1 MSDAVNTPA
10 PIAAP
15 DAPRDVYGAIEPSVD
30 TDALEANVDASVAPS
45 DASGAKPKV
54 SPPEKLMAAAKKQ
67 YKLKIDNQ
75 EENFEFDPSNDE
87 EVKKHLQLSKV
98 AQKRMQEKAEMQKGV
113 NELLDTLRTNPL
125 KVIMDPRLN
134 ISEAERHKLAES
146 LMNEQIQ
153 EMAKTPEQKAI
164 EKDRKELE
172 RLQKELKEERDSRE
186 QAETARMQEQA
197 AIQYDTEISSA
208 IESSG
213 MPKNARTV
221 RYFAEALKFCV
232 QNDLNLSAKDLV
244 PYVKKQALSE
254 FREVMT
260 GLSDDDFENW
270 LGKDGISRLRKRN
283 LAKAKAPTNPSD
295 IKSTG
300 NETVAKSGKDEKK
313 INYKD
318 FFKNF

>member
-1 MSDAVNTPA
+1 MSDINTSVPA
-10 PIAAP
+10 SVEAP
-15 DAPRDVYGAIEPSVD
+15 VEQINPVDSGGAEDSVVD
-30 TDALEANVDASVAPS
+30 TSEGSVA
-45 DASGAKPKV
+45 ASGANGKAVAKPAPV
-54 SPPEKLMAAAKKQ
+54 EKLMAAAKKQ
-67 YKLKIDNQ
+67 YKLKIDNH

-113 NELLDTLRTNPL
+113 QELLDTLRTNPL

-153 EMAKTPEQKAI
+153 EMAKTPEQKAT
-164 EKDRKELE
+164 EKAQRELE
-172 RLQKELKEERDSRE
+172 RLQKELKSERDSRE
-186 QAETARMQEQA
+186 QAETMRLQEQA
-197 AIQYDTEISSA
+197 AVQYDTEISGA
-208 IESSG
+208 IEASG

-232 QNDLNLSAKDLV
+232 QNDLDLSAKDLI

-270 LGKDGISRLRKRN
+270 LGKDGVSRIRKRN
-283 LAKAKAPTNPSD
+283 LAKAKAITNPSD

-300 NETVAKSGKDEKK
+300 NEVSAKPKDEKK
-313 INYKD
+313 VSYKE
-318 FFKNF
+318 FFKSF

>member
-1 MSDAVNTPA
+1 MSDNINVPVPA
-10 PIAAP
+10 SV
-15 DAPRDVYGAIEPSVD
+15 DAPVEQVD
-30 TDALEANVDASVAPS
+30 SVDASVEEGDVEGAEGSTLAP
-45 DASGAKPKV
+45 GATGKPAAKAA
-54 SPPEKLMAAAKKQ
+54 PAEKLMAAAKKQ
-67 YKLKIDNQ
+67 YKLKIDNH
-75 EENFEFDPSNDE
+75 EEDFEFDPSNDE

-113 NELLDTLRTNPL
+113 QELLDTLRTNPL

-146 LMNEQIQ
+146 LMNDQIQ
-153 EMAKTPEQKAI
+153 EMAKTPEQK
-164 EKDRKELE
+164 EKEKLQRDYE
-172 RLQKELKEERDSRE
+172 RLKREFEDEKSSRE
-186 QAETARMQEQA
+186 QAETMRMQEQA
-197 AIQYDTEISSA
+197 AVQYDTEISGA
-208 IESSG
+208 IEASG

-232 QNDLNLSAKDLV
+232 QNDLNLSAKDLI

-270 LGKDGISRLRKRN
+270 LGKDGVSRIRKRN
-283 LAKAKAPTNPSD
+283 LARAKAISNPSD

-300 NETVAKSGKDEKK
+300 NEMEVKSTKEDKK
-313 INYKD
+313 INYKE